1 MKINNSFSLAAEKY
15 FSTLV
20 LSLFYFILAYKIPE
34 HELGVFTTIESI
46 AVIFSLLSLFSIDS
60 VFQNEALKNESKKE
74 VFIFGALYIKL
85 MLSIVAYIIFVLF
98 CINFFSLDIL
108 PVSIIGLLIIARAGY
123 IISNYFIVVENF
135 KKYVCLGFS
144 VTFLSLLIK
153 IITLY
158 FLSESYY
165 SVLFSIDFIVFST
178 IYYYGCRKENINVTI
193 NDIKLYVIPVLL
205 KGSPFILSSFTIIA
219 YGKLDQIMISK
230 MLGFND
236 AATYALQMKI
246 IGSFVLVSNAFNL
259 SYVPKLTKSKVESKR
274 SYFLQVKK
282 LISHT
287 LLIGSILTLLCMFL
301 APIMLELIYPNK
313 FEDARE
319 LISVSSVLI
328 LLIYLSSS
336 IGRILIVESFGK
348 IALLRNVVALVI
360 NIILN
365 YFLIPTYGSLGAVYA
380 SIISWLISSVIMI
393 LYINKTRFIFT
404 SLFNDRNYGEYKEK
418 NL

>member
-1 MKINNSFSLAAEKY
+1 MKINNSLSLAAEKY

-165 SVLFSIDFIVFST
+165 SVLFSIDFIVFSV

-380 SIISWLISSVIMI
+380 SIISWLISSVIII

>member
-1 MKINNSFSLAAEKY
+1 MKINNSLSLAAEKY

-165 SVLFSIDFIVFST
+165 SVLFSIDFIVFSA